1 VGNKK
6 GGEGKL
12 LKEKEDAE
20 KSDEKNRETR
30 TMIENL
36 INDLERMKKKSEDTL
51 NDLENILATGEE
63 EDGTP
68 LTEERRKF
76 IENSI
81 RTIKELF

>member
-1 VGNKK
+1 M
-6 GGEGKL
+6 

-30 TMIENL
+30 SMIENL

-51 NDLENILATGEE
+51 NDLENILAIGEE
-63 EDGTP
+63 EDGKP

>member
-1 VGNKK
+1 M
-6 GGEGKL
+6 

-20 KSDEKNRETR
+20 KSDEKNKETR

-51 NDLENILATGEE
+51 KGLENILANGEE

-76 IENSI
+76 IENSV
-81 RTIKELF
+81 RTIKALF